1 VRTPYFFLGEQN
13 QDALYF
19 MSRPFTLTSTVTIP
33 VEHNN
38 DIISVSLVQQGAVE
52 IAYGIRLSIGG
63 AENRPPLVPFPTS
76 APGRSFPNTARNAL
90 RGLYQNCFGRIFV
103 AEQET
108 VTLRC
113 DFSVRGTVV
122 ASSDPALVTLKA
134 ANAAR
139 TFQIDC
145 KFV

>member
-1 VRTPYFFLGEQN
+1 
-13 QDALYF
+13 
-19 MSRPFTLTSTVTIP
+19 MSRPFTLNSKVTIP
-33 VEHNN
+33 VEHDN
-38 DIISVSLVQQGAVE
+38 DIISVSLAQEGAVE

-63 AENRPPLVPFPTS
+63 ADNRPPLVPFPS
-76 APGRSFPNTARNAL
+76 SPPGRSFPITAGIAL
-90 RGLYQNCFGRIFV
+90 RGLNLNCFGRIFL

-113 DFSVRGTVV
+113 DFSVRGTVI
-122 ASSDPALVTLKA
+122 ASSEPAHVKMNA